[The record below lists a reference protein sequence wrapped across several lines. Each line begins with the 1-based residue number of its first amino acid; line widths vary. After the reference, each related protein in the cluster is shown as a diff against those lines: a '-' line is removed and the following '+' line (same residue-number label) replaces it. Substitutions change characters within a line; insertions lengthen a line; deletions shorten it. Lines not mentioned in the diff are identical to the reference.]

1 MSFDILMPQLGSG
14 EEATLLVWHS
24 SEGDSVIEG
33 YPLFEIETDKANVEI
48 KSPATGILGEILVA
62 SGETVVCRTRLATIC
77 LKNEAGA
84 ETTSDTGKSNQNQV
98 DQSSAL
104 LSARRISPRARRF
117 AEENS
122 IDIDRIAVIGT
133 GPEGRIIEKDL
144 ALYFKSLEGAV
155 SNKKNSPI
163 EPAPRNTPLAL
174 KMADELGVDLNDLVL
189 GLPGSR
195 IRSEDVLRAVSE
207 LSLLTPK
214 QRREQRPGW
223 ARSPSTPELTV
234 TPLTGIRKRI
244 AENVTKSVQT
254 IPHVTLVLEADMTE
268 CLAFKRQIQTEFESR
283 YKVRLTLTDILVKA
297 VALSLEAHPLL
308 NSSLIDAE
316 IRVHRQINV
325 GVAVALSEGLLA
337 PVLKDA
343 NFKSLQLIS
352 DDLKALVERAKAG
365 ASTLKDLSEGTFT
378 ITNLGGFGID
388 FFNPIIVPGQAAI
401 LGVGQV
407 AEKAVVVQKQIV
419 IRSMMNLCLSFDHR
433 ILDGAPAAQ
442 FLQSLKELLETPYK
456 LLL

>member
-24 SEGDSVIEG
+24 SEGDSVVEG

-48 KSPATGILGEILVA
+48 KSPATGILGKILVA
-62 SGETVVCRTRLATIC
+62 PGETVACRTRLATIY
-77 LKNEAGA
+77 LKNEADA

-144 ALYFKSLEGAV
+144 ALYLKSLEGAV
-155 SNKKNSPI
+155 SNKKDSPA
-163 EPAPRNTPLAL
+163 EPTPRNTPLAL

-223 ARSPSTPELTV
+223 ARSPSTPEFTV
-234 TPLTGIRKRI
+234 APLTGIRKRI

-283 YKVRLTLTDILVKA
+283 YKVRLTLTDILIKA

-442 FLQSLKELLETPYK
+442 FLQSLKELLETPYR